1 MSGIIAKFGTPEP
14 LKFMEKGCDTEFKVR
29 MTGALYIDEY
39 DESAYGTTEDE
50 RRSNLAKFAIKKLEE
65 HILNWNQSDK
75 ILCVD
80 GQNVLAVKLMD
91 DLKEAGMMGSA
102 RIDNIRI
109 PDEVY
114 DIYQEKIMKPYYQ
127 AKEEKK
133 RQEIEA
139 AYEPHG
145 PLRAFSYNLSSHGMM
160 AGTSSYSNRK
170 VVWNKDGSIIYSRYS
185 TGSGRNIEMEYKIT
199 PDAAQKIND
208 FVSDKRLAALAK
220 MDIKTAQMFD
230 NFTSSTIVMEFD
242 DRSIGGDAYNCC
254 TLQCG
259 PSGFTFKSIEDEVVK
274 LLDECEAS
282 GECIKSLFNEDQ
294 GTMTGFMGMKQMV
307 GMIDMAGQ
315 PGHER
320 PLEMMGLVAVDPDAG
335 KAEATGEKW
344 TCKCGQENTGKYC
357 CGCGEPKPAGWICS
371 CGHEN
376 TGKFC
381 SNCGNPKSVASED
394 GTWECSVCKTT
405 GNRGKFCA
413 SCGSLKPD

>member
-1 MSGIIAKFGTPEP
+1 MSGIITKFGTPEP

-39 DESAYGTTEDE
+39 DESAYGATEDE
-50 RRSNLAKFAIKKLEE
+50 RKSNLMKFAVKKLEE
-65 HILNWNQSDK
+65 HLLIWHQSDK

-80 GQNVLAVKLMD
+80 GENVLAVMLMD
-91 DLKEAGMMGSA
+91 DLKEAGMTGSA
-102 RIDNIRI
+102 KIDNIRI
-109 PDEVY
+109 LDEVN

-127 AKEEKK
+127 AKEEKRK
-133 RQEIEA
+133 QEIEA
-139 AYEPHG
+139 ADEPHG
-145 PLRAFSYNLSSHGMM
+145 PLREFSYNLSSHGMM
-160 AGTSSYSNRK
+160 AGTSSYSTRK
-170 VVWNKDGSIIYSRYS
+170 VVWNEDGTIVCSKNS
-185 TGSGRNIEMEYKIT
+185 TGGGRHIEMEYKINPET
-199 PDAAQKIND
+199 AQKIRD
-208 FVSDKRLAALAK
+208 FVTDKRLAALSK

-230 NFTSSTIVMEFD
+230 NFTSSTIMMEFD

-294 GTMTGFMGMKQMV
+294 GAMTGFMGMRQMMDMV
-307 GMIDMAGQ
+307 GSGKIAQ
-315 PGHER
+315 TER
-320 PLEMMGLVAVDPDAG
+320 PLELMGLVAVDPDAG
-335 KAEATGEKW
+335 KAEATGVK
-344 TCKCGQENTGKYC
+344 
-357 CGCGEPKPAGWICS
+357 WICK

-413 SCGSLKPD
+413 GCGSLKPD